1 MTLTRNEKITI
12 AVLRGWT
19 LESVGNVFGISRS
32 RVAQI
37 FNRTMR
43 RHSIDHYHSIKNYRK
58 NKHRLI
64 SIILQQQ
71 PLNPER

>member
-1 MTLTRNEKITI
+1 MTRNEKITI

-19 LESVGNVFGISRS
+19 LESVGNVFGISRP

-43 RHSIDHYHSIKNYRK
+43 KRKMKYYHSIKEYRK

-64 SIILQQQ
+64 SILQQQ
-71 PLNPER
+71 PRNPER